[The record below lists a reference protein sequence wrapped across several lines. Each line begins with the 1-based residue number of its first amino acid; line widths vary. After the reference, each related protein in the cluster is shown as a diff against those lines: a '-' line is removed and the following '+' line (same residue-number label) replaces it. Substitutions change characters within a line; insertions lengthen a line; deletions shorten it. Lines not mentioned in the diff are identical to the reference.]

1 MTEPNFETMSRAEL
15 KNYLADHRD
24 DSQAWDVFFAK
35 LYQERSPDTQWYP
48 APVDDESIQITE
60 QAIQQKV
67 RELEATTNE

>member
-1 MTEPNFETMSRAEL
+1 MTKPDFETMSRAEL

-35 LYQERSPDTQWYP
+35 LHQERSPDTQWYP

-67 RELEATTNE
+67 TGLEATTNE